1 MRYVYWAALYEGTSD
16 ALYLDVLLPRI
27 IRDVVARDGV
37 DLVEVPDAPA
47 VKLGSGG
54 RSIESVAIEA
64 CQFKDAYDVIFIH
77 ADTGGRHVERGLA
90 DRADAYCAAFS
101 AKCDWPYDRCITI
114 APRHETEAWLLADGA
129 AVTSAMGY
137 SGDPAEVGLPPDA
150 RAAERLADPKQVL
163 TAAAE
168 AISGRRRRQSV
179 DNIFPAIAQRQRLDV
194 LRGSASFAAFE
205 ANLRACLRSMG
216 CIR

>member
-1 MRYVYWAALYEGTSD
+1 MRYVHWAALYEGTSD

-27 IRDVVARDGV
+27 IRDIVAQDGV
-37 DLVEVPDAPA
+37 DLVEVPDSPA
-47 VKLGSGG
+47 VKLGSRG
-54 RSIESVAIEA
+54 RSIESVAREA
-64 CQFKDAYDVIFIH
+64 CDFKDAYDVIFIH

-90 DRADAYCAAFS
+90 NRASAYCEAFAAL
-101 AKCDWPYDRCITI
+101 CGWPFDRCITI
-114 APRHETEAWLLADGA
+114 APRHETEAWLLADGS

-137 SGDPAEVGLPPDA
+137 TGRPEEVGLPSDA
-150 RAAERLADPKQVL
+150 RAAERLADPKHVL

-179 DNIFPAIAQRQRLDV
+179 DNLFPAIAQRQRLDL
-194 LRGSASFAAFE
+194 LRGSVSFAAFE
-205 ANLRACLRSMG
+205 EHLKGCLRAMG